1 MSFTSDATFS
11 ARLIPIETEKAFT
24 SWHKTLIDNPD
35 ESQQMKAQQQLLEAI
50 NDGRQSFVALLRQ
63 KLNLQDIEPERMP
76 NLPRELTPGEAY
88 KPPVELELE
97 LWELW
102 KSTVSPRN
110 AIKPVYWNIAYTLW
124 IENGLLGNN
133 LYKTLV
139 PKNPKKLDAKTR
151 SVLRNMGGLP
161 RVRGNVSAFSNCPLA
176 RAWWR
181 CKIVHEAVNDL
192 NDSSKP
198 KLTFEAVHQALHKNS
213 IWESFVL
220 NSLRRVAVVNDP
232 RLRFAII
239 EYLISPNSKVKDGK
253 TCTQLIRNFAQLVLG
268 YSPSLLDWNS
278 LSDLIQKAAE
288 GIDAKSEV
296 DSDDEL

>member
-1 MSFTSDATFS
+1 MSFTSETTFLVRS
-11 ARLIPIETEKAFT
+11 IPVEAEKAFT
-24 SWHKTLIDNPD
+24 NWHMMLIKNPD
-35 ESQQMKAQQQLLEAI
+35 ESQQKRAQKELLSAVNNSKESLAT
-50 NDGRQSFVALLRQ
+50 LLRE
-63 KLNLQDIEPERMP
+63 KLALRDSRLEGMP
-76 NLPRELTPGEAY
+76 SLPRELTPGEASQ
-88 KPPVELELE
+88 PPIELELE
-97 LWELW
+97 LWKLW
-102 KSTVSPRN
+102 ESLVSSKN
-110 AIKPVYWNIAYTLW
+110 AVRPIYWNIAYTYW
-124 IENGLLGNN
+124 IEDGFLGDD

-139 PKNPKKLDAKTR
+139 PRKSKELDAETR
-151 SVLRNMGGLP
+151 SVLRNLGGLP
-161 RVRGNVSAFSNCPLA
+161 RARGNVSTFSDCPLA